1 MRQGNQANSDV
12 DTEEIKAE
20 YKDAVENEDRESE
33 TEHEAD
39 VFKGKVAQ
47 TDEVEMLKAQGSR
60 RGL

>member
-20 YKDAVENEDRESE
+20 YKDAVENEDRESK
-33 TEHEAD
+33 TEHVAV

-47 TDEVEMLKAQGSR
+47 TDGS
-60 RGL
+60 

>member
-20 YKDAVENEDRESE
+20 CKDAVENEDQQSE
-33 TEHEAD
+33 TEHVAV
-39 VFKGKVAQ
+39 VFKEKVAQ
-47 TDEVEMLKAQGSR
+47 TDEVEMLKVKGSR

>member
-1 MRQGNQANSDV
+1 MRQGNPANSDV
-12 DTEEIKAE
+12 NTEEIKAE

-33 TEHEAD
+33 TKHEAD